1 MPIFGDIDKKHY
13 TDLLKDNVS
22 ARIKTKSEPQPLLEA
37 EDVEDIEVENPGIL
51 EVPEGKDVEDLPESH
66 FQSLIKK
73 KGWEEISRA
82 LVNLIRWNKNK
93 NKSLS
98 NWADSMQEKLSK
110 WVDKQREE
118 KDDPDLYA

>member
-1 MPIFGDIDKKHY
+1 MSYFKLLHEETSYLSELKRMY
-13 TDLLKDNVS
+13 VKEETD
-22 ARIKTKSEPQPLLEA
+22 P
-37 EDVEDIEVENPGIL
+37 EDIEVENPGIL

-82 LVNLIRWNKNK
+82 LINLVRWNKNK

-98 NWADSMQEKLSK
+98 NWADSMQNKLSK
-110 WVDKQREE
+110 WVDSKRDKNE
-118 KDDPDLYA
+118 DFGD